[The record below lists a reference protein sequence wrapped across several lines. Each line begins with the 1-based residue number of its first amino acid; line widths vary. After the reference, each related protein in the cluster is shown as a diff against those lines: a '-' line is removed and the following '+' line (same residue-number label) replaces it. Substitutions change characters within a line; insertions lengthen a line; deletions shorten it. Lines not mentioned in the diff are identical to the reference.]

1 MSDPGPS
8 AAHAVTP
15 VETKHASPHA
25 IIDAYYAAFNQRR
38 FVDAGTLFAPDAV
51 LDQLPL
57 LRQEAGAIGYLQF
70 VSAWLRAF
78 PDAHFAIEDV
88 STEDGRI
95 FDIRIAASG
104 THSGALEVGGR
115 VFRPTG
121 APVTLALREML
132 EIREGRIAFSSLI
145 YDMHDVIEKL
155 ARLDTDKLVGHVERL
170 RQLADQLTQVASDSP
185 RGRELTGE
193 IGRELDAARHVV
205 RPYYK
210 R

>member
-1 MSDPGPS
+1 MTEVSRA
-8 AAHAVTP
+8 AAHSVTAVRTGD
-15 VETKHASPHA
+15 AAARA
-25 IIDAYYAAFNQRR
+25 IIDLYYTAFNQRR

-57 LRQEAGAIGYLQF
+57 LRQECGAIGYLQF

-78 PDAHFAIEDV
+78 PDATFAVKQV

-95 FDIRIAASG
+95 FDVRLEAVG

-121 APVTLALREML
+121 LQVTLSLREML
-132 EIREGRIAFSSLI
+132 EVREGRIAFSSFI
-145 YDMHDVIEKL
+145 YDMHEVVEKL
-155 ARLDTDKLVGHVERL
+155 ARLDTEKLVSHIERL
-170 RQLADQLTQVASDSP
+170 RHLAEQLNGIAPDS
-185 RGRELTGE
+185 RDGRELTAE

>member
-1 MSDPGPS
+1 MSEPRTSQAHGVTVVEREVS
-8 AAHAVTP
+8 AR
-15 VETKHASPHA
+15 A
-25 IIDAYYAAFNQRR
+25 IINQYYAAFNQRR
-38 FVDAGTLFAPDAV
+38 FVDAGTLFAQDAV
-51 LDQLPL
+51 LDQIPL

-78 PDAHFAIEDV
+78 PDASFIVREV
-88 STEDGRI
+88 STEDGYI
-95 FDIRIAASG
+95 FDVRIEASG

-121 APVTLALREML
+121 AFTTLCLREML
-132 EIREGRIAFSSLI
+132 EIRDGRIAFASVI
-145 YDMHDVIEKL
+145 YDLHEVVEKL
-155 ARLDTDKLVGHVERL
+155 ARLDADKLVVHIERL
-170 RQLADQLTQVASDSP
+170 RQLAEQMKGLASDSP
-185 RGRELTGE
+185 QGRELTAE

>member
-1 MSDPGPS
+1 MSDPGRT
-8 AAHAVTP
+8 AAHGVSAVDTRA
-15 VETKHASPHA
+15 ASPRT
-25 IIDAYYAAFNQRR
+25 IIDLYYTAFNQRR

-78 PDAHFAIEDV
+78 PDAMFAVEDV

-95 FDIRIAASG
+95 FDVRLAGSG

-121 APVTLALREML
+121 AQVTLALREML
-132 EIREGRIAFSSLI
+132 EIRDGRIAFSSLI
-145 YDMHDVIEKL
+145 YDMHDVVEKL
-155 ARLDTDKLVGHVERL
+155 ARLDTDKLVGHIDRL
-170 RQLADQLTQVASDSP
+170 RHLAEELKHVTPDSR
-185 RGRELTGE
+185 RGRELTAE
-193 IGRELDAARHVV
+193 IGHEIDAARHVV

>member
-1 MSDPGPS
+1 MSDPSLP
-8 AAHAVTP
+8 AAHGVT
-15 VETKHASPHA
+15 VIDRASA
-25 IIDAYYAAFNQRR
+25 RTIIDHYYAAFNQRR
-38 FVDAGTLFAPDAV
+38 FVDAGTLFAHDAV

-57 LRQEAGAIGYLQF
+57 LRQEPGAIGYLQF

-78 PDAHFAIEDV
+78 PDATFVVQNVA
-88 STEDGRI
+88 TEDDRI
-95 FDIRIAASG
+95 FDVRFEASG
-104 THSGALEVGGR
+104 THAGALEVGGR

-121 APVTLALREML
+121 VHRTLGLREML
-132 EIREGRIAFSSLI
+132 ELRDGRIAFSSLI

-155 ARLDTDKLVGHVERL
+155 ARLDTVKLVGHIERL
-170 RQLADQLTQVASDSP
+170 RQLAEELKGFAPDSLH
-185 RGRELTGE
+185 GRELTSE